1 MNHNVTNV
9 RIMSIGYDF
18 GFRGKELD
26 DKVRKWITLS
36 VNDNMCRMC
45 KNGFRGKVDLTE
57 NLKKNGKERL
67 R

>member
-1 MNHNVTNV
+1 
-9 RIMSIGYDF
+9 MSIGYDF

-57 NLKKNGKERL
+57 NLKENGKERL